1 MGPFMVEIVFC
12 RVTRRGRK
20 KKSGMNKLARE
31 NMRNDGPM
39 QSFIPQDDMI
49 KVTLDLSGK
58 GTRAKKKSFNQAV
71 ILTAVVCIFQIIRMG
86 QANFLCTCPETTS
99 PFHLYRLIILLSINE
114 PTVCA

>member
-58 GTRAKKKSFNQAV
+58 EDRTEKQSADQIFNIICRLLVTKS
-71 ILTAVVCIFQIIRMG
+71 ILT
-86 QANFLCTCPETTS
+86 
-99 PFHLYRLIILLSINE
+99 LSN
-114 PTVCA
+114 

>member
-1 MGPFMVEIVFC
+1 LNFPRNLLQPITSRGAANMGPFMVEIVFC

-58 GTRAKKKSFNQAV
+58 EVREN
-71 ILTAVVCIFQIIRMG
+71 TA
-86 QANFLCTCPETTS
+86 S
-99 PFHLYRLIILLSINE
+99 
-114 PTVCA
+114 